1 MAYSK
6 YYPNGWKS
14 GEVGATPI
22 TPEAL
27 NNMENGIAAAVRTED
42 VANNLTTT
50 AAGKVLDARQGK
62 ALSEAIQ
69 QSTAWV
75 SETLATYSYGT
86 LVGLKNTAIRM
97 AFVRWSGNANAAPT
111 TSINVQLPDAYKAKQ
126 SALSPMFHGNYIE
139 VNNVGNCAL
148 AFGSDGLTWTAASVC
163 YPTTT

>member
-62 ALSEAIQ
+62 ALNEAIQ
-69 QSTAWV
+69 QSTAYRDFNFEIPAYGAGEGGQRAGFIQKNIALSGYTPV
-75 SETLATYSYGT
+75 SACIGALWADTNHTTTVQLDGSLKDVRVITHYGN
-86 LVGLKNTAIRM
+86 GTAIE
-97 AFVRWSGNANAAPT
+97 AHTITVR
-111 TSINVQLPDAYKAKQ
+111 VFYVKA
-126 SALSPMFHGNYIE
+126 
-139 VNNVGNCAL
+139 
-148 AFGSDGLTWTAASVC
+148 
-163 YPTTT
+163 